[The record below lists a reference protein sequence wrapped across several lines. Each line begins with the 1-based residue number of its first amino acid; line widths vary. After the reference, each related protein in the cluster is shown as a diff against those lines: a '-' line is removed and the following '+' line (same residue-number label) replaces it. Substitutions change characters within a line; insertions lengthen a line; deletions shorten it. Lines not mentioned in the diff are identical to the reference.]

1 MKHVKQFTTQSE
13 FEGYMSGNNGETM
26 FPTLALVDSQIKYYS
41 LLPNIDTTGYATT
54 FVNGETYEKEA
65 QLFRLIVNDFLEG
78 YDVEN
83 EDPAIWMDLSE
94 GTVDI
99 FLFSNRQTFSIVD
112 EPLYVNYLSKI
123 TNFCD
128 EEGMPTSTLNIFPAE
143 VTRDEYYISDGE
155 SKSLTSKLDLVTGLF
170 EEVEE

>member
-1 MKHVKQFTTQSE
+1 MKHLKQFTTQSE
-13 FEGYMSGNNGETM
+13 FEGYMSGNNGETLL
-26 FPTLALVDSQIKYYS
+26 PTVALVDSQIKYYS

-112 EPLYVNYLSKI
+112 EP
-123 TNFCD
+123 
-128 EEGMPTSTLNIFPAE
+128 
-143 VTRDEYYISDGE
+143 
-155 SKSLTSKLDLVTGLF
+155 
-170 EEVEE
+170 

>member
-1 MKHVKQFTTQSE
+1 MKHLKSFATQSE
-13 FEGYMSGNNGETM
+13 FEEYMSGNKGETI
-26 FPTLALVDSQIKYYS
+26 FPTIALVDSQIKYYS

-78 YDVEN
+78 YDIEN

-94 GTVDI
+94 GIVDI
-99 FLFSNRQTFSIVD
+99 SLFTNRQTFSIVD

-128 EEGMPTSTLNIFPAE
+128 DEGVPTSTLNIFPAE
-143 VTRDEYYISDGE
+143 VTRDEYYISGGE
-155 SKSLTSKLDLVTGLF
+155 STSVSSRLDLNTGVF
-170 EEVEE
+170 EEVTE

>member
-1 MKHVKQFTTQSE
+1 MKHLKQFTTQSE
-13 FEGYMSGNNGETM
+13 FEDYMSGNNGETLL
-26 FPTLALVDSQIKYYS
+26 PTVALVDSQIKYYS

-78 YDVEN
+78 YDIDN

-99 FLFSNRQTFSIVD
+99 LLFASRQTFSIVD

-128 EEGMPTSTLNIFPAE
+128 EEGAPISILNIFPTE
-143 VTRDEYYISDGE
+143 VTRNDYFISGG
-155 SKSLTSKLDLVTGLF
+155 SSTSVSSRLDLNTGVF
-170 EEVEE
+170 EEVTE

>member
-1 MKHVKQFTTQSE
+1 MAFECGCSKKSLFILSLHSE
-13 FEGYMSGNNGETM
+13 VTSGIS
-26 FPTLALVDSQIKYYS
+26 ASSSAYS
-41 LLPNIDTTGYATT
+41 LVVFRPLPNIDTTGYATT

-78 YDVEN
+78 YDIEN

-99 FLFSNRQTFSIVD
+99 LLFANRQTFSIVD

-128 EEGMPTSTLNIFPAE
+128 EEGAPTSTLNIFPTE
-143 VTRDEYYISDGE
+143 VTRDDYFISGG
-155 SKSLTSKLDLVTGLF
+155 SSTSVSSRLDLNTGVF
-170 EEVEE
+170 EEVAE

>member
-1 MKHVKQFTTQSE
+1 MKHLKLFTAQTE
-13 FEGYMSGNNGETM
+13 FEDYMSGNSGETV
-26 FPTLALVDSQIKYYS
+26 FPTVALVGTEIKFYS
-41 LLPNIDTTGYATT
+41 LLPNIDTSEYATM

-78 YDVEN
+78 YDIEN
-83 EDPAIWMDLSE
+83 EDPAIWLDLSE
-94 GTVDI
+94 GTVDVH
-99 FLFSNRQTFSIVD
+99 LFSNRQTFSIVD

-128 EEGMPTSTLNIFPAE
+128 EDGVPTSTLNIFPTE
-143 VTRDEYYISDGE
+143 VTRDEYYITDGE
-155 SKSLTSKLDLVTGLF
+155 SKTVTSKLDLETGLF